1 MANEIGVVQAIMG
14 SVSATAMN
22 GAISYPQVGDTIFA
36 NDLIMTGPDGAIEI
50 EFADGEV
57 MDLGHTS
64 QVILDGQFFDSTAS
78 FANDDQVDINEI
90 ATTMSFLV
98 AEQGDDIL
106 SGNDSKL
113 PQNLS
118 SSNLKPV
125 LDDLENVVYLADVLS
140 NPDNQIIGVE
150 NEGHLQIQVSNSGGV
165 IQLINL
171 TSMSVVDDVS
181 AQNLLDNLLSDKPVD
196 DGMS

>member
-1 MANEIGVVQAIMG
+1 MTNEIGVVQAIMG

-36 NDLIMTGPDGAIEI
+36 NDLITTGADGAIEI

-57 MDLGHTS
+57 MDLGYTS
-64 QVILDGQFFDSTAS
+64 QVILDSQFFDSTAS

>member
-1 MANEIGVVQAIMG
+1 MTNEIGVVQAIMG
-14 SVSATAMN
+14 TVSATAMN
-22 GAISYPQVGDTIFA
+22 GDVSYPQVGDTIFA
-36 NDLIMTGPDGAIEI
+36 NDLIMTGADGAIEI

-57 MDLGHTS
+57 MDLGYTS
-64 QVILDGQFFDSTAS
+64 QVILDSQFFDSTAS

>member
-22 GAISYPQVGDTIFA
+22 GDVSYPQVGDTIFA
-36 NDLIMTGPDGAIEI
+36 NDLIMTGADGAIEI
-50 EFADGEV
+50 EFADGDV

-64 QVILDGQFFDSTAS
+64 QVILDGQFFDTAS
-78 FANDDQVDINEI
+78 LFANEDQADISELV
-90 ATTMSFLV
+90 TTMSFLV
-98 AEQGDDIL
+98 AEHGDDIL
-106 SGNDSKL
+106 SGNDNPL
-113 PQNLS
+113 PHDSSGPNLQ
-118 SSNLKPV
+118 PIF
-125 LDDLENVVYLADVLS
+125 DDIKDVVDLADVLS

-150 NEGHLQIQVSNSGGV
+150 NQGHLQIQLSNSDGV

-171 TSMSVVDDVS
+171 TSVSVGDDAS
-181 AQNLLDNLLSDKPVD
+181 AQNLLNTLLSDKPFD